1 MSCLKELGKENVSM
15 IIGFFNVRGLGDS
28 IK

>member
-1 MSCLKELGKENVSM
+1 MSCLRELGKEKVSM
-15 IIGFFNVRGLGDS
+15 IIGSFNVRGLGDS